1 MILKID
7 FEKAYDSG
15 CGSFIFKLCI
25 FLGFYPRWVML
36 IKVFLVSSGS
46 SILLNGCPTYQ
57 FCLEWGLR
65 QGNLL
70 SHFLL
75 LFIIEA
81 LNMVMGDAI
90 EDELFKLVIMGAA

>member
-1 MILKID
+1 
-7 FEKAYDSG
+7 
-15 CGSFIFKLCI
+15 
-25 FLGFYPRWVML
+25 ML
-36 IKVFLVSSGS
+36 IKVFLVSFGS

-57 FCLEWGLR
+57 FRIEWGLR
-65 QGNLL
+65 QGNPL

-81 LNMVMGDAI
+81 LNVVMGDAI